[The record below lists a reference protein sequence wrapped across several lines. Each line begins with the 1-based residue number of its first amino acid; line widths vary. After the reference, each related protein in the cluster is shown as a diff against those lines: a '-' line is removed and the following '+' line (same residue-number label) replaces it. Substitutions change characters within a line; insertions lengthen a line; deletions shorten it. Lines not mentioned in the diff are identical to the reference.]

1 MDSFKDKFYKGLQ
14 QKTLLENDSNW
25 WIPCYWYPLKAIK
38 NDISVVAFDA
48 RDFDDENK
56 LKILKNIF
64 ESRGINRAIIIP
76 EFEREH
82 IEENFQDMI
91 VEQDEDGY
99 VFPYFSEKFI
109 YDDSKE
115 WMIYISHEHIITF
128 AGKWLTEEIHKKI
141 NKMGLKSYDDS
152 YI

>member
-38 NDISVVAFDA
+38 NDIPVVAFDA

-115 WMIYISHEHIITF
+115 WMIYTSHEHTITF